1 MGYEANY
8 IIRRGGRTRIFH
20 SLWGALSLAQD
31 IFWGPEETTRYIRS
45 LQDADGLLARDSCSG
60 AALVDW
66 DARRL
71 TWFETGHLDQEPLER
86 RIYSRLLQQM
96 WPNWQIQYA
105 AEGILTIASEL
116 GLDHAAISRREIKA
130 AEDGAQVEDRRWLT
144 EDAEWLRSVGRAGRQ
159 DLDANAQA
167 SLAAVVARLLDEDR
181 CDLRILVDSIHR
193 ASRRANAGCGCL
205 AMLVMLL
212 SVAVAA
218 WVRTT
223 PAIVVCVLVALGV
236 LIPATL
242 IRRRSASAVALMED
256 LEAAPVAAGPSLPKK
271 RSVLDQVLGRLGY
284 PTINRLE
291 QAGLLVSPAES
302 PILDEELPDRFGP
315 LRPVRADEIAG
326 VAFYRMRLSRMR
338 FRELRRG
345 ATLWQAC
352 LLKFLTPLGWGAE
365 VIIPVSRPERLILL
379 EWKDVPRHVQRRLE
393 PWMKQ
398 AAESGFTTALR
409 YTLPMLG
416 RQEAFGMVLADA
428 DGLILASL
436 MYARVR
442 VRMSTEDDEYSDEE
456 LLEASL
462 LSVLPNNRLL
472 ITGTRTAELDPMPG
486 HAVQI
491 CEDADWPTLRAA
503 HRRRM
508 ETLAHSGLQ
517 RVTAA
522 DLPAL
527 VLRWNQEEIDH
538 RVARG
543 VYERMSRED
552 IDRFADEG

>member
-1 MGYEANY
+1 
-8 IIRRGGRTRIFH
+8 
-20 SLWGALSLAQD
+20 LD
-31 IFWGPEETTRYIRS
+31 
-45 LQDADGLLARDSCSG
+45 RDSCDG

-71 TWFETGHLDQEPLER
+71 TWFETGHLDQEPAER
-86 RIYSRLLQQM
+86 RIYARLLQQT
-96 WPNWQIQYA
+96 WPDWQIQYA
-105 AEGILTIASEL
+105 AEGVLTIAGEL
-116 GLDHAAISRREIKA
+116 GLDRAAMSGGKIKSA
-130 AEDGAQVEDRRWLT
+130 DDGEQIENRRWLT
-144 EDAEWLRSVGRAGRQ
+144 EDAEWLRSVGRAGPQ
-159 DLDANAQA
+159 DLDADAQA
-167 SLAAVVARLLDEDR
+167 RLAAVVARLLDEER
-181 CDLRILVDSIHR
+181 CDLRILLDSIHR
-193 ASRRANAGCGCL
+193 ASRRASAGCGCL
-205 AMLVMLL
+205 ATLVTLL
-212 SVAVAA
+212 VIAVAA
-218 WVRTT
+218 WARTT
-223 PAIVVCVLVALGV
+223 PAIVVCVLVALVV
-236 LIPATL
+236 LIPAYR
-242 IRRRSASAVALMED
+242 IRQRSAAADALMED
-256 LEAAPVAAGPSLPKK
+256 LEGAPVAAGPSLPKK
-271 RSVLDQVLGRLGY
+271 RSILDQVLGRLGY
-284 PTINRLE
+284 PTIDHLE
-291 QAGLLVSPAES
+291 KAGLLEPPADSQVLE
-302 PILDEELPDRFGP
+302 EELPDRFGP

-326 VAFYRMRLSRMR
+326 VAFYRMRLSKMR

-352 LLKFLTPLGWGAE
+352 LLKFLTPFGWGAE
-365 VIIPVSRPERLILL
+365 VIMPVSRPERLILL
-379 EWKDVPRHVQRRLE
+379 ERKDLPRHVQRCLE
-393 PWMKQ
+393 PWTTR
-398 AAESGFTTALR
+398 AAESGFTAAFL

-416 RQEAFGMVLADA
+416 RQEAFAIVMAAA

-472 ITGTRTAELDPMPG
+472 ITGNRTAELDLMPG

-491 CEDADWPTLRAA
+491 CEDADWPTLLAA

-508 ETLAHSGLQ
+508 ETLSHSGLQ
-517 RVTAA
+517 RMTAA

-527 VLRWNQEEIDH
+527 VLRWSQEEIDH